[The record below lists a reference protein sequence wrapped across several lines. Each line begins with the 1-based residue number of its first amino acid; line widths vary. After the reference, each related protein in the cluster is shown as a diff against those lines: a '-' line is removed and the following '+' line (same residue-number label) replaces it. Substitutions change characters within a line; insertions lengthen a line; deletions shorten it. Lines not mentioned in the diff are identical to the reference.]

1 LLRIFIPAKAEDNP
15 YGMEYDPLYVK
26 KLELLK
32 VTNEAEYKA
41 KRYGDWHAYKG
52 SVFTTFRPIRFSGE
66 PANALHV
73 IPRFEIPEWWPRILA
88 IDWGKRAMCY
98 ALWGAISPDQRVY
111 AYRERSWYGKDIPL
125 WASEIRD
132 INNSHNEMIAHTV
145 LCGSAWHNRGGE
157 LIADEFQRY
166 SDLAPSSS
174 ENLPGSRVA
183 GIQLIHDFLR
193 WEPKINLKAKGEI
206 YDLDLAQRIYRLHGP
221 LALEEYKKQFYD
233 EAAEENIPMLQIFD
247 TCKILIDTI
256 PMCIYDDKKVEDIA
270 EFEGDDPVDDLR
282 YFCKAARRFMLGEV
296 GNLTLAAK
304 KQQAIDDL
312 NVTGDMTSFYRRMEM
327 IERQD
332 LATLGDSIPISRR
345 SRFARRRH

>member
-1 LLRIFIPAKAEDNP
+1 
-15 YGMEYDPLYVK
+15 
-26 KLELLK
+26 
-32 VTNEAEYKA
+32 
-41 KRYGDWHAYKG
+41 
-52 SVFTTFRPIRFSGE
+52 
-66 PANALHV
+66 
-73 IPRFEIPEWWPRILA
+73 
-88 IDWGKRAMCY
+88 
-98 ALWGAISPDQRVY
+98 
-111 AYRERSWYGKDIPL
+111 
-125 WASEIRD
+125 
-132 INNSHNEMIAHTV
+132 
-145 LCGSAWHNRGGE
+145 
-157 LIADEFQRY
+157 
-166 SDLAPSSS
+166 
-174 ENLPGSRVA
+174 VA